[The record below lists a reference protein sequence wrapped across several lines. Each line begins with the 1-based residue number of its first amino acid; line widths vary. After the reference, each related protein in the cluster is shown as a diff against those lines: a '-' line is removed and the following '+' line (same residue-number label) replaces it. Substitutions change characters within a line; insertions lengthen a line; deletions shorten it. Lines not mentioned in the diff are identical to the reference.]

1 MVAQNGLKGR
11 DKQKADMAKFYTSM
25 NGVLE
30 NSIQAYMDISQIET
44 EKKRRPRRKKKRAA
58 SQAAGEQSPSNGA
71 ESRQNLLVQEDEE

>member
-1 MVAQNGLKGR
+1 
-11 DKQKADMAKFYTSM
+11 MAKFYTSG

-58 SQAAGEQSPSNGA
+58 SQAAGE
-71 ESRQNLLVQEDEE
+71 